1 MSVPQQI
8 VLPTY
13 NKKQIMFKRGYKT
26 RLYDTNENEYLDM
39 CAGVAVTNLG
49 HSNQNIL
56 NAIISQADTLL
67 HCSNYFYNEHELR
80 CASFLQ
86 DRVKCEM
93 PDARVFFCN
102 SGTEAV
108 ESALKFSILRN
119 RDTKLGGNIL
129 AMMGSFH
136 GRTCGSLSC
145 TYNPSYRE
153 NFLDHL
159 NPKVFFWEFNKVE
172 GLEEFMIE
180 NDIGIVITELV
191 QGEGG
196 VMPITHNFCNT
207 LISLHAK
214 RNFSLII
221 DEVQTGVGRTGSF
234 YCFQQFN
241 LKPNFVTTA
250 KGLGNGMPIGA
261 VICDGKFNITYGQH
275 GSTYG
280 GNPLCT
286 RIASIVIHSMD
297 NDFLEGVAILG
308 DYFIR
313 ELKKIESKFIKEVR
327 GMGMLIGVEIQLIDV
342 NTVIESLLRSRI
354 VCISAGKNTLRLC
367 PPLIIK
373 KEEIDYFTDALE
385 NALNNIELWYSK

>member
-1 MSVPQQI
+1 MS

-13 NKKQIMFKRGYKT
+13 NKKQIMFKRGYKC
-26 RLYDTNENEYLDM
+26 RLYDDNEVEYLDM

-49 HSNQNIL
+49 HSHQNIINVISNQA
-56 NAIISQADTLL
+56 NAML
-67 HCSNYFYNEHELR
+67 HCSNYFYNEHEIR
-80 CASFLQ
+80 CASFLAEK
-86 DRVKCEM
+86 VKWEM
-93 PDARVFFCN
+93 PDAKVFFCN

-119 RDTKLGGNIL
+119 PNKSIL

-159 NPKVFFWEFNKVE
+159 NAKVFFWDFNKVE
-172 GLEEFMIE
+172 GLEEFMIA
-180 NDIGIVITELV
+180 NNIGIVITELV

-196 VMPITHNFCNT
+196 VMPITHNFCNALIT
-207 LISLHAK
+207 LHEK
-214 RNFSLII
+214 MNFSLII
-221 DEVQTGVGRTGSF
+221 DEVQTGIGRTGSF

-250 KGLGNGMPIGA
+250 KGLGNGIPIGA
-261 VICDGKFNITYGQH
+261 VICDGNFKISYGQH

-280 GNPLCT
+280 GNPLAT
-286 RIASIVIHSMD
+286 RVASVVIHTMD
-297 NDFLEGVAILG
+297 YEFIEGVAEIG
-308 DYFIR
+308 NYFLR
-313 ELKKIESKFIKEVR
+313 ELKDVESKFIKDIR
-327 GMGMLIGVEIQLIDV
+327 GMGLLIGVEIQLIDV
-342 NTVIESLLRSRI
+342 NTIIDSLLRSKI

-367 PPLIIK
+367 PPLIINK
-373 KEEIDYFTDALE
+373 KEIDYFVDTLQSV
-385 NALNNIELWYSK
+385 LNNIELWYSK